1 MTEKP
6 RILIFSLAYL
16 PFMGGAEYEIREV
29 TDRLGGRFDF
39 DMVTYRFDS
48 SWPKEEKIGNI
59 NIFRVGR
66 GKNSKEYYG
75 RPLAKILFVFQ
86 AVIKAARLHRK
97 HHYCLTWAMMAAYA
111 GVVGLFFKWLRP
123 KIPFLLTL
131 EEGDSE
137 EHILNRVGLFYPLWS
152 QIFKKAD
159 YVQAE
164 SNFLAGFGRRH
175 GAKAPVEVIPNGVD
189 VSRFTQEFP
198 AEESAKLR
206 QQLNIFPEDKVV
218 ITTSRLVPKNA
229 IDVLIKSIAEVRLKF
244 PNLKCLIL
252 GIGKDEQTLKDLQKN
267 LGLEKEIIFAGE
279 IPHREIPRYL
289 KIVDIFVR
297 ASRSEG
303 MGNSFIEAMAAGLPI
318 IGTDVGGIPDFLH
331 ERETGLFVKVD
342 DHKDLA
348 QKILLLLRDE
358 SLRQKLIRQGKDL
371 AINHYS
377 WDKIAQRLGEVF
389 SNLCK
394 NNTASRQG

>member
-1 MTEKP
+1 MSQKP

-16 PFMGGAEYEIREV
+16 PFMGGAEYELREV

-39 DMVTYRFDS
+39 DMITYRFDS
-48 SWPKEEKIGNI
+48 SWPRQEKIGNI

-66 GKNSKEYYG
+66 GKKSEEYYG

-86 AVIKAARLHRK
+86 AAWKAAQLHRQRR
-97 HHYCLTWAMMAAYA
+97 YCLTWAMMAAYA
-111 GVVGLFFKWLRP
+111 GAAGLFFKWLHP
-123 KIPFLLTL
+123 KTPFLLTL

-137 EHILNRVGLFYPLWS
+137 EHILNRVGFFYPFWS

-206 QQLNIFPEDKVV
+206 RQLNISPEDKIV

-229 IDVLIKSIAEVRLKF
+229 IDVLIKSVAEVRSKV

-252 GIGKDEQTLKDLQKN
+252 GVGKDEQMLKDLQKN
-267 LGLEKEIIFAGE
+267 LGLEKEVIFAGE

-289 KIVDIFVR
+289 KIADIFIR

-318 IGTDVGGIPDFLH
+318 IGTEVGGIPDFLR

-342 DHKDLA
+342 DYKDLA
-348 QKILLLLRDE
+348 QKILLLLQDE
-358 SLRQKLIRQGKDL
+358 DLRLKLTRQGKDL

-377 WDKIAQRLGEVF
+377 WDKIAQRLGEIF
-389 SNLCK
+389 INLCK
-394 NNTASRQG
+394 KNTASRQD